1 MLHPNLISVNVCE
14 QPYLSQNKTYLPFIS
29 ITHNNHASYTQYQ
42 SYHNTKYKVQV
53 FRQKSIRDIK
63 QKLFLNL
70 TDLCS
75 IKDFYQ
81 KLL

>member
-1 MLHPNLISVNVCE
+1 MFHILNI
-14 QPYLSQNKTYLPFIS
+14 
-29 ITHNNHASYTQYQ
+29 NHIK
-42 SYHNTKYKVQV
+42 NTKYKVQV
-53 FRQKSIRDIK
+53 FRQKLIRDTK

-75 IKDFYQ
+75 IKDDFYQ